1 VPLPPEPPRP
11 EPLPRPKPG
20 RKKRKPRQDSSLFGR
35 IETAFLRLPDNYPY
49 LKVDGAAIGCGLPA
63 QPVTPDDARRVLT
76 DDATGYD
83 DKDHGWRHLIA
94 QARDADAGRG
104 KATEPT
110 AADWQL
116 VALATALPGIKRH
129 IRSKEIRRT
138 ADVDAEIICHVLAY
152 LKQINL
158 GRRNVCGR
166 LINTAVQRYIRQT
179 RPAERPID
187 PDDLTGQPDPQ
198 PGPADIEPGHPLVL
212 LARLNAQGHLNRD
225 DARLIAYTR
234 LGPLTL
240 KQAAH
245 RLHISEAVATMR
257 RLRAEAKIVQLL
269 TGPPPNGADTGS
281 TAAATDE
288 PRHTS
293 VQPPT
298 PRAPNDQTRNDRT
311 PNERHGPDRHPAG
324 AEPPR

>member
-1 VPLPPEPPRP
+1 VPLPP

-20 RKKRKPRQDSSLFGR
+20 RKKREPRQDSSLLGR

-63 QPVTPDDARRVLT
+63 EPVAPDEARRVLT
-76 DDATGYD
+76 DKATAYD
-83 DKDHGWRHLIA
+83 DKDHGWRYLVA
-94 QARDADAGRG
+94 QARHADARRG
-104 KATEPT
+104 NATEPT

-179 RPAERPID
+179 RPAERPVD
-187 PDDLTGQPDPQ
+187 PDDLTGQPDPE

-225 DARLIAYTR
+225 DARLVAYTR

-240 KQAAH
+240 KQAAD
-245 RLHISEAVATMR
+245 RLRISETAATMR
-257 RLRAEAKIVQLL
+257 RIRAEAKIIQLL
-269 TGPPPNGADTGS
+269 TGQPPNGADTGP

-288 PRHTS
+288 PGRTS
-293 VQPPT
+293 VQTPT
-298 PRAPNDQTRNDRT
+298 PRAPNERT
-311 PNERHGPDRHPAG
+311 PNERHRPDRHSAG